1 MSIYKMLLK
10 IPIIGTIIYITNCY
24 AYSGDIRSVKEFANP
39 YLWIKKFIFQF
50 LLAAILTAV
59 TLWPLTIILWETR
72 QLSAVGLSKFALS
85 PGDTVLSVIP
95 SLLGFG
101 IGVYALI
108 FALANPIIQELQNSI
123 NTLKDLKKRNHGSA
137 LVINSDLAFPLTI
150 LTLSIVVGV
159 LQKGNNSIE
168 LTVVTWWIFWY
179 AITTTFEV
187 IGVLFGLGDQTLLE
201 KIESK

>member
-1 MSIYKMLLK
+1 MSIYKLVLK
-10 IPIIGTIIYITNCY
+10 IPIIGTIIYIANCY
-24 AYSGDIRSVKEFANP
+24 VYSGDVRSVKEFANP
-39 YLWIKKFIFQF
+39 YLWMKKLIFPF

-59 TLWPLTIILWETR
+59 TLWPLSITLWETR
-72 QLSAVGLSKFALS
+72 QISAAGLSRFALS
-85 PGDTVLSVIP
+85 PGDTILTVIP

-123 NTLKDLKKRNHGSA
+123 NSLKDLKKRNHGSA

-150 LTLSIVVGV
+150 LTISIVVGV
-159 LQKGNNSIE
+159 LQQGNDSIE
-168 LTVVTWWIFWY
+168 LAVATWWIFWY
-179 AITTTFEV
+179 AITTTFEI

-201 KIESK
+201 KIERK